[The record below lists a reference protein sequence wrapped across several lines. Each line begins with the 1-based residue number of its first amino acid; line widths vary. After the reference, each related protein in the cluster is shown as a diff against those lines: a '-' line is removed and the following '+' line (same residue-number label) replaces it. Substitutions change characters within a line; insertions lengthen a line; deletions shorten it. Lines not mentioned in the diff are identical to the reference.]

1 MEAVGRDPAKLAQI
15 EASLQS
21 IKGSK
26 AYGNIEEKIRSGIYR
41 TSRSAKNKNRNSLEK
56 KKIQLTRKLESGE
69 SKQMRGNT
77 AKVEKIGTLL
87 SIINEE
93 TNVENANNDGNN
105 KYVPAEPPP
114 EVNRKNI
121 EGIPPLAVAA
131 EEVNELPIE
140 PLNKD
145 EFGTAVPPAAQPAP
159 KKKFTIRRRLNN
171 ALNFAAAAAIVPESQ
186 TTTVSDI
193 QDALLNNA
201 IEEPVEDI
209 VEKKPLNA
217 DAKGSCHQLFDPC
230 TGTPL
235 EPNTIQT
242 LEKRIREIRSM
253 GAEHPDTEQFPSTI
267 KTRLELLIDL
277 LKKPV
282 PPNGS
287 LFKYT
292 INGQLYE
299 AYWDIVF
306 ALNLLDDYQRTPDF
320 FMVKDKAELI
330 RANDSE
336 KAYSNNPIEYLH
348 GRNVNEGASGASDI
362 SFCYKNP
369 KRVVSEDSCNGP
381 SFSKEACALGVGK
394 APEDTRTRFYLCSSK
409 FYRKDSKKSVES
421 FDIQKIYIAAKKLHS
436 NSDVRIILLV
446 KNKSSVDKI
455 LRNARNKYI
464 SEEACKTYGEED
476 LFAALLKIYNLAHQ
490 KITGEINETSLSTV
504 LGITDTMKPILSPRL
519 HQHMAILKIQKA
531 VTEFKKSGGK
541 NKFLVG
547 ILPRG
552 GKTYIAGGIVSLMQP
567 KRVVVLLGAKSET
580 ISQFTNDLFNY
591 YQDFSDYQIVDV
603 LEGGSDKQIDPAKKY
618 IFVMSVE
625 LYKQGHSSR
634 PLLQDLK
641 GGANRADL
649 FICDEAHLKQTT
661 EKAIKELE
669 DGTVAPKLAS
679 EEDKEEES
687 GLGELDEKIA
697 VDVPVVYMTGTYI
710 KPLSVF
716 KIPEDHVAIWDY
728 EDIQQGKNIVDNQEY
743 FKENFPGIYEEA
755 LAKCFAYG
763 ETFESIQAMYRRF
776 PNLYLLST
784 QFTDGAKGAFLE
796 QSKAGERVGFPTIT
810 HLFQVKKEF
819 VVTGDNSLWHTG
831 FTNPRGMARLINYL
845 SPRNEIV
852 EEGVEAVPSVMGRID
867 RISQRI
873 GDRLAF
879 FTKDFVVHSQLW
891 FLPTM
896 QGHPL
901 IKRMCAL
908 AGTVFLSPW
917 YKKNFNVLG
926 ISSSADWSQIPGA
939 KEKRVSVN
947 GGTFIWACPS
957 TAITLK
963 DCILREEAEAR
974 SQGKGLVILAQNMLH
989 LGISLSCVDIVVLLD
1004 AGEKVDE
1011 RIQKMYRALTES
1023 TNKKGGFIVDMNYF
1037 RTVTAIMNYQITT
1050 SESRQN
1056 KKIYV
1061 DSPGFGEAFNS
1072 MIETYSIDDDLDIY
1086 GTKEEGGGRIASESL
1101 PELQRMF
1108 KKAPTARGDGM
1119 ALSSV
1124 GAALNRN
1131 IETGLKGEYDSGLDD
1146 ILGEVSD
1153 DLAKKAL
1160 RENGSD
1166 VQAAEEEKEEDEKG
1180 RKRGLLEDVL
1190 PTQIA
1195 ANPVEKRKAF
1205 EDMIKTTLKLG
1216 VFGTN
1221 YKTVAE
1227 LIVAIREDRD
1237 EIREVIYDTLMRR
1250 GAIQEDSDIEK
1261 VFYVIMK
1268 GLEVIDNK
1276 KFASYSVMKES
1287 FNARDSRSQKFQ
1299 EVLEYIKEH
1308 LTPKDKER
1316 HKFGE
1321 VFTPLDLV
1329 DEMLSKL
1336 PPEVWK
1342 KKDWKWLDPA
1352 NGIGNFP
1359 IKAFMGQSEGEYKYP
1374 GLFEGLRKEI
1384 PDDGKRCKWIIENM
1398 LYMIDINGK
1407 NNMVAKKLFEKL
1419 CPGAKANIEQ
1429 IDKKNGFLTDKPL
1442 TFNGK
1447 EVNEFDVV
1455 IGNPP
1460 FQGGA
1465 VRGKTTNKTH
1475 KMRVEMD
1482 LGQDKHKNLWI
1493 PFVKKILSTHL
1504 KKNGYL
1510 LFIHPIGWFK
1520 PERTGIHEDMLK
1532 YQIKD
1537 MRIYDMYQSMKRF
1550 SGKGKISVAYYL
1562 LENKPIYT
1570 TTTIIDRVD
1579 KKEIVQ
1585 LNSKSII
1592 ILANNSIF
1600 SKIQKKASLF
1610 YEGGDLK
1617 VTSITSAKCNTGSN
1631 KQIHRISEAGEITFV
1646 KTGVEHTDQGN
1657 PKLYLSGYQNPRF
1670 YHDKEGV
1677 YGLIGSHQHYFIG
1690 NNLDKLENY
1699 FKTKLSAIL
1708 LKHTKYDQE
1717 FIEPKYYPDV
1727 RTLPLEKITDET
1739 LADYF
1744 AFTKEERAAI
1754 NAIEYPKRE
1763 YKFKEITCAQLKG
1776 EKVEAE
1782 EATEG
1787 GGAKKRNF
1795 TRKVR
1800 RT

>member
-1 MEAVGRDPAKLAQI
+1 MESVGR
-15 EASLQS
+15 
-21 IKGSK
+21 
-26 AYGNIEEKIRSGIYR
+26 
-41 TSRSAKNKNRNSLEK
+41 
-56 KKIQLTRKLESGE
+56 
-69 SKQMRGNT
+69 
-77 AKVEKIGTLL
+77 
-87 SIINEE
+87 
-93 TNVENANNDGNN
+93 
-105 KYVPAEPPP
+105 VPA
-114 EVNRKNI
+114 VYLRRSRKI
-121 EGIPPLAVAA
+121 KKTMGGTKTIGELRAEAA
-131 EEVNELPIE
+131 
-140 PLNKD
+140 
-145 EFGTAVPPAAQPAP
+145 A
-159 KKKFTIRRRLNN
+159 R
-171 ALNFAAAAAIVPESQ
+171 AAAAPGDES
-186 TTTVSDI
+186 SSKDI
-193 QDALLNNA
+193 FKAWKGVTYRMRPIFA
-201 IEEPVEDI
+201 EDGVTI
-209 VEKKPLNA
+209 QHFDMYEADQKKPTRKIPLKLVGTA
-217 DAKGSCHQLFDPC
+217 GVKDGKPGPPVILGELVAAARAPLPPVPAAVIPEPLPPAPLAEAPIVAVEPEPLKEPIEKACEQLYDPC

-235 EPNTIQT
+235 EPNTLQA
-242 LEKRIREIRSM
+242 LEKRIREIRNMS
-253 GAEHPDTEQFPSTI
+253 AEHPEIEQFPPTI
-267 KTRLELLIDL
+267 RTRLDLLIDL
-277 LKKPV
+277 LKKPE

-287 LFKYT
+287 LFRYT

-306 ALNLLDDYQRTPDF
+306 TLNLLDDYQRTPDF

-336 KAYSNNPIEYLH
+336 KAYSNNPIEYLQ

-369 KRVVSEDSCNGP
+369 KRVIAEDSCNGP
-381 SFSKEACALGVGK
+381 SFSKGACAIGGVKLG
-394 APEDTRTRFYLCSSK
+394 EDTRSRFYLCSSK

-476 LFAALLKIYNLAHQ
+476 LFAALLKIYNLARQ
-490 KITGEINETSLSTV
+490 KITGEINETSLKTV
-504 LGITDTMKPILSPRL
+504 LGITDTIKPILSPRL

-531 VTEFKKSGGK
+531 VTEFKKSGGN

-552 GKTYIAGGIVSLMQP
+552 GKTYIAGGIVSLIQP

-580 ISQFTNDLFNY
+580 ISQFTNDLFRY
-591 YQDFSDYQIVDV
+591 YQDFVDYEVVDV
-603 LEGGSDKQIDPAKKY
+603 LEGASEMKIDPAKKY

-625 LYKQGHSSR
+625 LYKQVDSSR
-634 PLLQDLK
+634 ILLQDLK

-661 EKAIKELE
+661 EKAIKEIEEGTAPAKLE
-669 DGTVAPKLAS
+669 G
-679 EEDKEEES
+679 EEDKEEEA
-687 GLGELDEKIA
+687 GLGELDKKIA
-697 VDVPVVYMTGTYI
+697 VDVPVIYMTGTYI
-710 KPLSVF
+710 KPLTVF
-716 KIPEDHVAIWDY
+716 KIPEEHVAIWDY

-796 QSKAGERVGFPTIT
+796 QSKGGEKVGFPTIT

-852 EEGVEAVPSVMGRID
+852 GEGVEAVPSVMGRID

-908 AGTVFLSPW
+908 AGTIFLSPW
-917 YKKNFNVLG
+917 YKEYFNVLG
-926 ISSSADWSQIPGA
+926 ISSSADWSQIPAA
-939 KEKRVSVN
+939 KDKRVSVN

-957 TAITLK
+957 TAMTLK

-1050 SESRQN
+1050 SESRQKN
-1056 KKIYV
+1056 KIYV

-1119 ALSSV
+1119 TLSSV

-1131 IETGLKGEYDSGLDD
+1131 IEMVLKGEYDSGLDD

-1153 DLAKKAL
+1153 DPTKKAL
-1160 RENGSD
+1160 RENGSG
-1166 VQAAEEEKEEDEKG
+1166 VQAAEEEKEEGEKE
-1180 RKRGLLEDVL
+1180 RKRGFLEDVL
-1190 PTQIA
+1190 PKQIA
-1195 ANPVEKRKAF
+1195 ANPDEKRKAF

-1227 LIVAIREDRD
+1227 LIGAIREDRD
-1237 EIREVIYDTLMRR
+1237 GIREVIYDTLMRR
-1250 GAIQEDSDIEK
+1250 GAIQEDSDTEK
-1261 VFYVIMK
+1261 VFYAIMK

-1276 KFASYSVMKES
+1276 KLASYSGMKES

-1321 VFTPLDLV
+1321 VFTPLHLV

-1419 CPGAKANIEQ
+1419 CPDAKANIEQ
-1429 IDKKNGFLTDKPL
+1429 IDRKNGFLADKPL

-1447 EVNEFDVV
+1447 EVKEFDVV
-1455 IGNPP
+1455 MGNPP
-1460 FQGGA
+1460 FNKGA
-1465 VRGKTTNKTH
+1465 VRVAMVTNKTRNER
-1475 KMRVEMD
+1475 KKLGIEDDRAESGYWFKFVEKA
-1482 LGQDKHKNLWI
+1482 LAKGL
-1493 PFVKKILSTHL
+1493 L
-1504 KKNGYL
+1504 KSNGFL
-1510 LFIHPIGWFK
+1510 LFIHPITWFK
-1520 PERTGIHEDMLK
+1520 PDMAGAHDLMLSK
-1532 YQIKD
+1532 QILNI
-1537 MRIYDMYQSMKRF
+1537 RIYTDGISKKLF
-1550 SGKGKISVAYYL
+1550 GGKGEITVAYYL
-1562 LENKPIYT
+1562 LENKPPT
-1570 TTTIIDRVD
+1570 TKTKIINMSDANEEVKLD
-1579 KKEIVQ
+1579 K
-1585 LNSKSII
+1585 SSII
-1592 ILANNSIF
+1592 IKQGNTIF
-1600 SKIQKKASLF
+1600 QKIQEKATLF
-1610 YEGGDLK
+1610 GNGNGLK
-1617 VTSITSAKCNTGSN
+1617 HATIKQCDDAGKYKLITILEDS
-1631 KQIHRISEAGEITFV
+1631 GEIKYIKSSVAHPDQNTPKV
-1646 KTGVEHTDQGN
+1646 IVGGV
-1657 PKLYLSGYQNPRF
+1657 PKPIVLF
-1670 YHDKEGV
+1670 DKDGE
-1677 YGLIGSHQHYFIG
+1677 YGLFKRGQRHYFVG
-1690 NNLDKLENY
+1690 ENLNKINDY
-1699 FKTKLSAIL
+1699 FKTKLSTFV
-1708 LKHTKYDQE
+1708 LKFVKFEQK
-1717 FIEPKYYPDV
+1717 FIKPSYYPDV
-1727 RTLPLEKITDET
+1727 RTLPLEEITDET

-1744 AFTKEERAAI
+1744 GFTAEERKEI
-1754 NAIEYPKRE
+1754 DKMPEPIHPKAD
-1763 YKFKEITCAQLKG
+1763 KIIKITCAQLKG
-1776 EKVEAE
+1776 EKVEE
-1782 EATEG
+1782 VDSDTEG
-1787 GGAKKRNF
+1787 GGAKRRNF